1 MTKFDQ
7 NRLLKYLERAERSGE
22 HKYLSEL
29 FAELE
34 SHPEF
39 SEFLKDDWNKVFDS
53 KADDSKDMSA
63 VLEKLH
69 KQIERTRIETKPS
82 LAKRFLSAYS
92 KIAAVLLL
100 PLLAAGFYLFFQ
112 NKQETAGMEII
123 PLVEVHAPDNSR
135 IKYTLPDS
143 SVVWINSGSTI
154 KYSAQF
160 AANRK
165 IDLMGKAY
173 FEVTHDKIHPFSV
186 SFPNGK
192 VEVLGTKFSVT
203 SKDNGDFD
211 VTLVE
216 GKVRALIEKNK
227 KMVILK
233 PDQRL
238 AVNGTDFIVKNVN
251 SRNIV
256 AWTEG
261 KLIFRD
267 TPMPEVAKQ
276 LSEWYN
282 VDIILKGNSLK
293 NITYR
298 GVFKDENLDNV
309 LNLMTMTLPVGYKK
323 LPRKMTTN
331 GNYEK
336 QKIFIYSNN

>member
-7 NRLLKYLERAERSGE
+7 NRLLKYLERAERTGE
-22 HKYLSEL
+22 HKYLAEL

-39 SEFLKDDWNKVFDS
+39 SRFLKDDWNKVFDS
-53 KADDSKDMSA
+53 KADDTKDMSV

-69 KQIERTRIETKPS
+69 KQIEMTRVDDKPS
-82 LAKRFLSAYS
+82 FVKRFLSAFS
-92 KIAAVLLL
+92 KIAAILLL
-100 PLLAAGFYLFFQ
+100 PLLAAGFYFFSQ
-112 NKQETAGMEII
+112 NRQETAVREMV
-123 PLVEVHAPDNSR
+123 PVMEVHAPDNSR
-135 IKYTLPDS
+135 IKYILPDS

-165 IDLMGKAY
+165 IALQGKAY
-173 FEVTHDKIHPFSV
+173 FEATHDKIHPFSV

-216 GKVRALIEKNK
+216 GKVRALIGKNK

-256 AWTEG
+256 AWIEG

-267 TPMPEVAKQ
+267 TPMPKVAKQ

-298 GVFKDENLDNV
+298 GVFKDESLDNV
-309 LNLMTMTLPVGYKK
+309 LKLMAMTLPVGYKK
-323 LPRKMTTN
+323 LPRKMTGN
-331 GNYEK
+331 GDYEK